1 MTFSIRQQEN
11 GPVAR
16 PRQESRE
23 QQRLGGDESRQRR
36 GIVPTLATAKRFPDL
51 MATAARPAIPA
62 EGDVRRRRG
71 ERPMSGVHDGW
82 MRMALDEAAAAE
94 REGNLAVGGVLVREG
109 ELLGR
114 AHNESTTTADV
125 TAHAEMVLVREVSR
139 RLRVVNPRM
148 RADSGELAGSV
159 LYTTVEPCPMCAWAI
174 CLAGIARV
182 VIGARHADMGVS
194 HGGYAIER
202 LIETTGQPL
211 RVEAG
216 PFKDECAALRLR
228 ATPR

>member
-1 MTFSIRQQEN
+1 
-11 GPVAR
+11 
-16 PRQESRE
+16 
-23 QQRLGGDESRQRR
+23 
-36 GIVPTLATAKRFPDL
+36 
-51 MATAARPAIPA
+51 MAVIPA
-62 EGDVRRRRG
+62 EGPARAEGRV
-71 ERPMSGVHDGW
+71 SGAHDRW
-82 MRMALDEAAAAE
+82 MRMALEEAAAAE

-114 AHNESTTTADV
+114 GHNESTTTADV
-125 TAHAEMVLVREVSR
+125 TAHAEMVLIREVSR

-148 RADSGELAGSV
+148 RADSGRLAGSF

-182 VIGARHADMGVS
+182 VIGVRHADMGVS

-202 LIETTGQPL
+202 LIEMTGQPL
-211 RVEAG
+211 QIEAG

-228 ATPR
+228 TTPR